1 MDFIGTKRKM
11 ETWTG
16 ANENV
21 FVVPDNARC
30 LFPLRQPPANTDRAR
45 QWPGFC
51 GGPFPFFMTGKRK
64 DELV

>member
-30 LFPLRQPPANTDRAR
+30 LFPLRQPRRT
-45 QWPGFC
+45 Q
-51 GGPFPFFMTGKRK
+51 TGR
-64 DELV
+64 DNGRDFAAALIHFL